1 AKPVGDQLYFGSL
14 ENDRIG
20 RLAIP

>member
-1 AKPVGDQLYFGSL
+1 VGDQLYFGSL

>member
-1 AKPVGDQLYFGSL
+1 KPVGDQLYFGSL